1 MKSDSFGMTKR
12 ELSDVMYALDVP
24 PSYWHIDGS
33 SGQGGTVLA
42 ERDGRWVVFLS
53 EHGDES
59 GSRWFDDER
68 IACAYYLGLICA
80 RLAAAGYK
88 LRSEAA

>member
-1 MKSDSFGMTKR
+1 
-12 ELSDVMYALDVP
+12 VP
-24 PSYWHIDGS
+24 
-33 SGQGGTVLA
+33 A
-42 ERDGRWVVFLS
+42 ERDGRWVVFRS

-88 LRSEAA
+88 FGPEAA

>member
-1 MKSDSFGMTKR
+1 MTKR

-24 PSYWHIDGS
+24 PSYWHVDES

-59 GSRWFDDER
+59 GSR
-68 IACAYYLGLICA
+68 
-80 RLAAAGYK
+80 
-88 LRSEAA
+88 